1 MPIFVGLMRA
11 INVGKRQMPMK
22 DLRALAETLGYE
34 APETYVASGNLIFGA
49 KGAADA
55 VATAL
60 EKAIEDRFGFFA
72 DVILRDARHW
82 KTYRDANPFAADAAA
97 IPKMVHLC
105 LARAPLKSGLVEGLR
120 ERAQDGER
128 IELVG
133 DGLWVDFGSSGV
145 ARSKLT
151 PAIFDRLAGS
161 TVTARNWNTVQKL
174 QDMIEARA

>member
-1 MPIFVGLMRA
+1 MAIFVGLMRA

-22 DLRALAETLGYE
+22 DLRALAEELGHD

-49 KGAADA
+49 KGSAEA
-55 VATAL
+55 VAAGF
-60 EKAIEDRFGFFA
+60 EQAIEKRFGFFA

-82 KTYRDANPFAADAAA
+82 KAYRDANPFAGDAEA

-105 LARAPLKSGLVEGLR
+105 LARAPLKAGLVDGLR

-133 DGLWVDFGSSGV
+133 DGLWVDFGNHGV

-151 PAIFDRLAGS
+151 PALFDKLAGS
-161 TVTARNWNTVQKL
+161 TVTARNWNTVQRL
-174 QDMIEARA
+174 QDMIEARG